1 MKEAFPL
8 SLQLIDAGM
17 KGDSRQWRLTSKFRY
32 VGSKIIDVPAGFTT
46 DGASV
51 PRVFW
56 SLFSPTGSYLKAAV
70 IHDYLYVNQL
80 FSRETT
86 DLIFLEAMKE
96 SGVGFFTRRA
106 VYRAVRLGGW
116 IAWKRNK
123 SQ

>member
-1 MKEAFPL
+1 
-8 SLQLIDAGM
+8 M
-17 KGDSRQWRLTSKFRY
+17 KGSSRMWRLAAEFRY
-32 VGSKIIDVPAGFTT
+32 IGSKIIDVPVGFIT

-80 FSRETT
+80 FSRKTT
-86 DLIFLEAMKE
+86 DAIFLEAMKE
-96 SGVGFFTRRA
+96 VGEGVFGFLARQT

-116 IAWKRNK
+116 IAWNKNK